1 MSHQMRKSLSAEGMY
16 SLIHQKSLQIPD
28 IRRPGSQTIPMADT
42 VMSAIAMFALKDPSM
57 LQFCEATSNST
68 TRNNIQKLFQVNTV
82 PSDTSMRRIL
92 DLVPP
97 REFQNMFKHLF
108 SLAQRGKVLEPYSY
122 FEGKYLL
129 SIDGTGFFN
138 SSTIHCENCCEKH
151 HRNGDTT
158 YYHQMLSGAIV
169 HPAKKEVIPIAPEPI
184 CKLDGAN
191 KNDCE
196 RNASERFLRDFRR
209 EHPHLCVIVIE
220 DGLASN
226 APHIRLLEEL
236 TLSYILGCKK
246 GDHKSLFAFIEGS
259 EKLGEVSHT
268 AIHEKGVTHTFR
280 FMNDVSLNDSNPDC
294 MVNFIEYWE
303 TKANGKVQH
312 FSWVT
317 DIEINKDN
325 IMTIMRG
332 ARARWKIENETFN
345 TLKNLGYNF
354 EHNFGHGVG
363 NLSNNLA
370 ILMMLVFLVDQ
381 LQQLGCLLFQ
391 KAIEKAKRLSYLWSD
406 MRAYFKIVVFRSWGE
421 FIKALA
427 FGLRGVRALDIL
439 LNTS

>member
-1 MSHQMRKSLSAEGMY
+1 MSNQLRKDLSAQGMY
-16 SLIHQKSLQIPD
+16 SLIHKKSLQIPD
-28 IRRPGSQTIPMADT
+28 QRQQGAKTIAMADA
-42 VMSAIAMFALKDPSM
+42 VMSAVAMFALKDQSM
-57 LQFCEATSNST
+57 LQFCEEAQNSPPKG
-68 TRNNIQKLFQVNTV
+68 NLKSLFQVNTV

-92 DLVPP
+92 DPIP
-97 REFQNMFKHLF
+97 TREFQKMFKSLF
-108 SLAQRGKVLEPYSY
+108 SLAQRGKGLESYPYY
-122 FEGKYLL
+122 DDKYLL
-129 SIDGTGFFN
+129 SVDGTGFFS
-138 SSTIHCENCCEKH
+138 SSTVHCQNCCEKH
-151 HRNGDTT
+151 HRNGNTT

-169 HPAKKEVIPIAPEPI
+169 HPDKKELIPIAPEPI
-184 CKLDGAN
+184 SKVDGTS

-196 RNASERFLRDFRR
+196 RNASERLLRDFRR
-209 EHPHLCVIVIE
+209 EHPHLSVIVIE

-236 TLSYILGCKK
+236 NLSYILGCKK

-259 EKLGEVSHT
+259 ERLGEVSHII
-268 AIHEKGVTHTFR
+268 IHEEGVVHTFR
-280 FMNDVSLNDSNPDC
+280 FMNGVSLNDSNSDC
-294 MVNFIEYWE
+294 IVNFIEYHE

-317 DIEINKDN
+317 DIEINENN
-325 IMTIMRG
+325 IIKIMRG

-354 EHNFGHGVG
+354 EHNFGHGG
-363 NLSNNLA
+363 ENLSNNLA
-370 ILMMLVFLVDQ
+370 VLMMLVFLVDQ

-391 KAIEKAKRLSYLWSD
+391 KAVVKAKRLSYLWGK
-406 MRAYFKIVVFRSWGE
+406 MRAYFKIVVFPSWME

-427 FGLRGVRALDIL
+427 FGIREISALDIL